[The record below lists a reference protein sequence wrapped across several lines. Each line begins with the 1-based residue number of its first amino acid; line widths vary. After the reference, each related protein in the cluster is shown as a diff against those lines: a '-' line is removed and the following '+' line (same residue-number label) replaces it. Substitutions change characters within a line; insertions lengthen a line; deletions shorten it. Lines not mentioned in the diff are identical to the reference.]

1 MELRARRVA
10 FRAAVTSVLTAALV
24 CGPVASATAVAPQ
37 KITDQ
42 ADSRTTAGTVT
53 GLIVSYLPGVYYAE
67 APGLATGARRV
78 AQTSGMTHAPVLLV
92 GQDVGAGMRSVVFS
106 HVVDEATAREIAG
119 VISTDSRVAWAEP
132 DLAVTIPDP
141 AGSDRRTPTPR
152 EGGEIIASP
161 NDPYYVDGTLWG
173 LRGQYG
179 IRASAAWTVT
189 RGDPS
194 LVVAVVDS
202 GQSTHPD
209 LVGQT
214 VPGYDMISSPGS
226 ALDGNGRDPDP
237 TYMLSTT
244 NHGLH
249 VAGTINAISNNGIGV
264 VGVAPRVKV
273 QHVRAMGRANDGTVR
288 GTTADILAGVIW
300 ASGGSISGV
309 PRNAT
314 PARVINLSLG
324 GVAGPC
330 TNAIQAAIDAAV
342 SRGAVVVAAAGNDSR
357 SASGEY
363 IAGCRNLIVVG
374 AIGKSG
380 KRASFSNYG
389 PAVDIAAPGED
400 VMSTSLQ
407 PRSLTPIYASGRG
420 TSMAAPHVS
429 GVVALMLSTLPGQTP
444 AQVEAR
450 IKAPGMSTPF
460 GGGACDNTATRT
472 CGVGI
477 IDAGKLLGARFP
489 DQPFGVTVTG
499 TPDGTSAV
507 VAWSEP
513 VSRLGLGFT
522 ATAFASAIGGLPLGS
537 CSTATLTCTI
547 TGLPRSDRHFVS
559 VRAENPDGVSE
570 GSPRVSD
577 WDHLAPPTR
586 VTLVSRGLTTA
597 RIGWRPPVLS
607 AGQVVTGY
615 IATAYADTD
624 GTDVVATCST
634 TGPDERGELGCTL
647 TGLDSTSS
655 AHVDVYAI
663 DRVGRGLAS
672 GPRVLAPAIP
682 APPTAVVARG
692 ADRSL
697 VVSWRPATE
706 TGVDPE
712 SYLVWVI
719 WAGDIYGRC
728 VTTALRC
735 TIGHLVNDRRYNVR
749 VSARNDSGA
758 SEADDVVGTPTAAP
772 ARPPGPP
779 TSVTAVA
786 GAASAAISWN
796 APISDGGS
804 RITRY
809 RASAFVTA
817 TGGPKTAGSC
827 TSTKSTGCTIS
838 GLINGRTYFVEVVAI
853 SAADAGPPSTPRVPV
868 TPGAV
873 PGAPIQVGWSS
884 GDGRLQ
890 VFWNPPA
897 SDGGSA
903 IVSYRVGVH
912 ATATG
917 IKDPAGVCV
926 TVTPACDI
934 AKLPP
939 GRYYIAIEAR
949 NAYGWGPAT
958 DPRVQATVT

>member
-10 FRAAVTSVLTAALV
+10 FRAGVTSVVTAALV

-37 KITDQ
+37 RITDQ

-53 GLIVSYLPGVYYAE
+53 GLIVSYLPGVDYAE

-78 AQTSGMTHAPVLLV
+78 AQTSGMTHAPELLV
-92 GQDVGAGMRSVVFS
+92 GQDIGAGMRSVVFS
-106 HVVDEATAREIAG
+106 HVVDEATAREIAR
-119 VISTDSRVAWAEP
+119 VIGTDSRVAWAEP

-141 AGSDRRTPTPR
+141 AGAHRRALTPR
-152 EGGEIIASP
+152 EGGETILSP
-161 NDPYYVDGTLWG
+161 NDPYYVDGSLWG

-214 VPGYDMISSPGS
+214 VPGYDMISSPGT

-237 TYMLSTT
+237 TNMIATDS
-244 NHGLH
+244 HGLH
-249 VAGTINAISNNGIGV
+249 VAGTINAISDNGIGV

-273 QHVRAMGRANDGTVR
+273 QHVRVLGRANDGTVA
-288 GTTADILAGVIW
+288 GTTSDIAAGVIW

-324 GVAGPC
+324 IAGPC
-330 TNAIQAAIDAAV
+330 TNAEQAAIDAAV
-342 SRGAVVVAAAGNDSR
+342 SRGAVVVAAAGNDSA
-357 SASGEY
+357 SAGGQRP
-363 IAGCRNLIVVG
+363 ANCRNLIVVG

-380 KRASFSNYG
+380 RRASFSNYG
-389 PAVDIAAPGED
+389 PAVDIAAPGQD
-400 VMSTSLQ
+400 VMSTALQ
-407 PRSLTPIYASGRG
+407 PRSLTPIYASESG

-429 GVVALMLSTLPGQTP
+429 GVVALMLSTLPGLTP

-460 GGGACDNTATRT
+460 RGGVCDDNATRT

-507 VAWSEP
+507 VAWAEP

-547 TGLPRSDRHFVS
+547 TGLPRSDRYFVS

-570 GSPRVSD
+570 GSPRVSQ

-597 RIGWRPPVLS
+597 RIEWRPPVLS

-634 TGPDERGELGCTL
+634 NGPDERGALGCTL

-706 TGVDPE
+706 TGADPE
-712 SYLVWVI
+712 SYLVQVI
-719 WAGDIYGRC
+719 WAGDVAGRC

-735 TIGHLVNDRRYNVR
+735 TIGDLVNGRRYNVR
-749 VSARNDSGA
+749 VLARNDSGA
-758 SEADDVVGTPTAAP
+758 SGADDVVGTPTAAP

-796 APISDGGS
+796 APVSDGGS

-827 TSTKSTGCTIS
+827 TATKSTGCTIS